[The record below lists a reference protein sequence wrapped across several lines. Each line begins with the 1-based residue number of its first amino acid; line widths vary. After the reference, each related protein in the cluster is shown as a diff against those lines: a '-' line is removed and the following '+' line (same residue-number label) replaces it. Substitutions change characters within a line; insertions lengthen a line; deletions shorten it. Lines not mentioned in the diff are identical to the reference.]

1 MPIRVHVVD
10 PDNVHDTVKR
20 YMGKRYDCRVD
31 DDGDWECVKPINEIQ
46 VDIHLIVSKPKA

>member
-1 MPIRVHVVD
+1 MPIRTHVVD
-10 PDNVHDTVKR
+10 EDKLHDTLNQFR
-20 YMGKRYDCRVD
+20 SRGYRCRSD